1 MTALSSP
8 YAAPAA
14 DQPIDWPSALAV
26 LRDAGARIHHLG
38 PDTSLPEALLLIA
51 ETAVRLVALRADRS
65 DRANAVIY
73 TYDTAR
79 AAFDP
84 ASRVAAGEGIEPLLG
99 DTPRPTGMG
108 ATALARR
115 ERVLSYE
122 EHTLKFHPLKFQ
134 AGIRTSACYPL
145 LVAGQPVG
153 ALYIAL
159 HSDRVFTPEEL
170 LLLDTF
176 VHLAAV
182 AIYNTRQYEGLTRAL
197 ERKVDELERLQ
208 QADRLISSRRN
219 LDETLQE
226 ILKSALNLSGGEH
239 GSFRLV
245 DRREAVL
252 RLRALMGTA
261 GQPTAPDTL
270 PINADSGVVAWVAR
284 ERQPARIDDLHEPPW
299 SHIYR
304 PLTGDEQMRSE
315 LAVPLL
321 GSGGGLMGVL
331 NVESPRLAAFD
342 AEAQSVLS
350 ALATQATIA
359 IQEAELLDTIEDITE
374 RLAAHAPDAVFAL
387 LLERACHLLNA
398 PQAAMWELDR
408 GDPESLVLRAY
419 HGDFPAGYR
428 VAVATSLLGSAVLT
442 GRPVVA
448 DDLASDPRLGQRT
461 LADRMG
467 WAAALVVPLSIRN
480 GQPRGALAVYTPE
493 PRTFSDWDTRLLTS
507 LANHAAVSL
516 QLAEALEQVKLAEER
531 QAVAE
536 TFAVLGD
543 ISANLLHRVNNLVGT
558 IPVKVQAL
566 TDKRPELLADGYTA
580 AALRDV
586 EAQARAALEVARET
600 VTYLRPVR
608 LQPTSVEACYQAV
621 RARLHVPREVALTA
635 AGLESLPP
643 VVAGEEQLR
652 LVLFNLIENALDAL
666 GDDPGAI
673 QVSGRVAAGPAAAG
687 AVAGWAEIT
696 VADSG
701 PGVLPENRER
711 IFDPDFSTKHSLKK
725 LGFGLWWVKTWV
737 QRCGGS
743 IVLAS
748 APAMNTEN
756 AQGPIPERGC
766 AFVFKLPLAA
776 GGGA

>member
-1 MTALSSP
+1 MDTLTPSH
-8 YAAPAA
+8 AAPAA
-14 DQPIDWPSALAV
+14 GRPIDWPSALAV

-51 ETAVRLVALRADRS
+51 ETAVLLVDADPA

-73 TYDTAR
+73 TYDAAR

-84 ASRVAAGEGIEPLLG
+84 ASRVAAGEGPEPLLG

-115 ERVLSYE
+115 ARVLSYE
-122 EHTLKFHPLKFQ
+122 EHTLKFHPLKFE

-159 HSDRVFTPEEL
+159 HSSRLFTPEEL

-261 GQPTAPDTL
+261 SQPTAPEAL

-321 GSGGGLMGVL
+321 GSGGGLVGVL

-342 AEAQSVLS
+342 AEAQSVLA

-359 IQEAELLDTIEDITE
+359 IQEAELLDTIKDVTE
-374 RLAAHAPDAVFAL
+374 RIAVRTPDAVFAL
-387 LLERACHLLNA
+387 LLERACDLLNA
-398 PQAAMWELDR
+398 PHAAVWELDR
-408 GDPESLVLRAY
+408 ADPESLALRAY
-419 HGDFPAGYR
+419 HGDFPAGYK
-428 VAVATSLLGSAVLT
+428 VPLAGSLLGTAVLT
-442 GRPVVA
+442 RRPVVA
-448 DDLASDPRLGQRT
+448 GNLDADPRLGRRD
-461 LADRMG
+461 LADRM
-467 WAAALVVPLSIRN
+467 
-480 GQPRGALAVYTPE
+480 
-493 PRTFSDWDTRLLTS
+493 
-507 LANHAAVSL
+507 
-516 QLAEALEQVKLAEER
+516 
-531 QAVAE
+531 
-536 TFAVLGD
+536 
-543 ISANLLHRVNNLVGT
+543 
-558 IPVKVQAL
+558 
-566 TDKRPELLADGYTA
+566 
-580 AALRDV
+580 
-586 EAQARAALEVARET
+586 
-600 VTYLRPVR
+600 
-608 LQPTSVEACYQAV
+608 
-621 RARLHVPREVALTA
+621 
-635 AGLESLPP
+635 
-643 VVAGEEQLR
+643 
-652 LVLFNLIENALDAL
+652 
-666 GDDPGAI
+666 
-673 QVSGRVAAGPAAAG
+673 
-687 AVAGWAEIT
+687 
-696 VADSG
+696 
-701 PGVLPENRER
+701 
-711 IFDPDFSTKHSLKK
+711 
-725 LGFGLWWVKTWV
+725 
-737 QRCGGS
+737 
-743 IVLAS
+743 
-748 APAMNTEN
+748 
-756 AQGPIPERGC
+756 
-766 AFVFKLPLAA
+766 
-776 GGGA
+776 